1 MKRTLTNAV
10 VLIASFICISTIN
23 SCAPKDKIDLAHCTN
38 GVKDSDEAGI
48 DCGGSC
54 NACVNL
60 PTVCFTAPDSVQV
73 NTNAAFTNCSQQAT
87 TYSWNF
93 GDGQTSTLSAPT
105 HSYSATGTYTV
116 SLTGSNPQSSNT
128 TTKSIKVYAV
138 TINSSNYVGTYAMAD
153 VCPSGPYSGTCVIS
167 ANGANAIIINNYGG
181 VGGSANFNATING
194 NQLTI
199 PSQTQGGFTISG
211 TGTLSQN
218 QLTIN
223 STYTI
228 SEPSFGTESCTSVLT
243 KQ

>member
-1 MKRTLTNAV
+1 MKRTLTNAA

-93 GDGQTSTLSAPT
+93 GDGQASTLSAPT

-116 SLTGSNPQSSNT
+116 TLTGSNAQSSNT
-128 TTKSIKVYAV
+128 TTKNIKVYAV
-138 TINSSNYVGTYAMAD
+138 TINSSNYVGTYSGSD
-153 VCPSGPYSGTCVIS
+153 VCTSGNYTYTCTIA
-167 ANGANAIIINNYGG
+167 ANGTNAVVITNFGG
-181 VGGSANFNATING
+181 FGSTANFNATING
-194 NQLTI
+194 NQVTI
-199 PSQTQGGFTISG
+199 PSQTLAGFTVSG

-218 QLTIN
+218 QLSIN
-223 STYTI
+223 FTYTAI
-228 SEPSFGTESCTSVLT
+228 DGSSATDNCTSVLT